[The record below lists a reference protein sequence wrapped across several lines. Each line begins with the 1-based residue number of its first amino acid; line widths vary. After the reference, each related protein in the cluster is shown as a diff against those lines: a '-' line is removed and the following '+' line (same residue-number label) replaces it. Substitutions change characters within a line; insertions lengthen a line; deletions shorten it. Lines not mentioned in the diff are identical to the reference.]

1 MAKEEIFPIDENDTD
16 VCVTLELENGESL
29 DCEILVIYD
38 VEDVSYIALMPVD
51 ESGNPFNDQEAI
63 LYRYAEA
70 EDGSPMIDNIES
82 EEEYEIAAAAFDAI
96 QDEEF
101 TEE

>member
-16 VCVTLELENGESL
+16 VCVTLELDNGETL

-38 VEDVSYIALMPVD
+38 VEDQSYIALMPVD

-63 LYRYAEA
+63 LYRYDEE
-70 EDGSPMIDNIES
+70 EDGSPIIDNIET
-82 EEEYEIAAAAFDAI
+82 EEEYEAAAAAFDAI
-96 QDEEF
+96 QDEGI
-101 TEE
+101 TRD